1 MSQSISE
8 PILAAA
14 SASILHCRG
23 DLKQDIIL
31 HSLEKL
37 NDCFRKGLAN
47 PGPNGCIVACLL
59 LILGWDQATLTEE
72 SPTVAKTIYLQA
84 FLKSLLSKVAYKNL
98 ENLLNCIVYFK
109 HFIEVNYT
117 YNGRP
122 FGLYATRDCCSQ
134 TD

>member
-14 SASILHCRG
+14 SASILHSRG
-23 DLKQDIIL
+23 DLKQDVIL

-72 SPTVAKTIYLQA
+72 SPTVAKTIYLQS
-84 FLKSLLSKVAYKNL
+84 FFKSLLSKVAYNNL
-98 ENLLNCIVYFK
+98 KKKFKKLDDARKALLNYIVFFT
-109 HFIEVNYT
+109 HFIEVT
-117 YNGRP
+117 
-122 FGLYATRDCCSQ
+122 
-134 TD
+134 